1 MANEQK
7 MISISKIDEIMEE
20 RFPNYDTIDY
30 YGEDLAIRRVIPFSS
45 FSAIVRR
52 VSEVCFDQ
60 DTGEFAPDKM
70 DFAIRICI
78 IEAYT
83 NVRLP
88 DETEHQYRI
97 LYWTDLVDVVMGHI
111 SMTQYNAMV
120 SAIQDAVCVRNNANK
135 VLFDNAVN
143 EVLSKITDVGDSITE
158 AFKAISP
165 EDIQTLV
172 SAIGANGIDEEKL
185 AKAVVA
191 EQNKARESAV
201 SKDVIQFPSNGEMK
215 DNKDGE

>member
-20 RFPNYDTIDY
+20 RFPNIDTIDY
-30 YGEDLAIRRVIPFSS
+30 YGEDLVIRRVIPFSA

-120 SAIQDAVCVRNNANK
+120 DAIQDSVFVRNNANK
-135 VLFDNAVN
+135 VMFDNAVN
-143 EVLSKITDVGDSITE
+143 EVLTKINDVGDSITE

-165 EDIQTLV
+165 EDLQTIV
-172 SAIGANGIDEEKL
+172 SAIGTNGIDEEKL

-191 EQNKARESAV
+191 EQNKARESAAANGIV
-201 SKDVIQFPSNGEMK
+201 TFPAAVEAQ